1 MIYLLK
7 NQSIISKKNGKNDR
21 KKPDMIISLS
31 TEYFFENQVNIVGDY
46 QNKLKT
52 YSKLEIQRSFL
63 SPCLPTSAFIEV

>member
-1 MIYLLK
+1 
-7 NQSIISKKNGKNDR
+7 
-21 KKPDMIISLS
+21 MIISLS

-52 YSKLEIQRSFL
+52 YSKLEIKRSFL